1 MMPKRSICQV
11 CALIQIYNVFSLS
24 TSMHYASFE
33 FRQRRSNILTQ
44 TTRVHRCPRFV
55 VGRCRGPAQAYDGPK
70 IDLCVN
76 WVVLVWIADRLSIP
90 LVFENNHG

>member
-24 TSMHYASFE
+24 TS
-33 FRQRRSNILTQ
+33 IQ
-44 TTRVHRCPRFV
+44 TTRVHRCPRFM